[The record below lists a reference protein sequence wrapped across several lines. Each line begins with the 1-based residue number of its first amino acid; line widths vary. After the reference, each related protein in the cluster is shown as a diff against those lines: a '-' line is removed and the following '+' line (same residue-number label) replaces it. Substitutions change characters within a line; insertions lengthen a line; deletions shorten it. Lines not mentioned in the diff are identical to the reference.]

1 MIHPRTF
8 SLLIPIATR
17 HHAAGWLTGAI
28 LLCMSRYGPEAER
41 ESSRTA
47 VVLLSLL
54 ILTVLGALLGYILG
68 KRDIDA
74 DKSLS
79 GDGKSPTASARTS
92 AGASA
97 APVAEPCPDFIGK
110 AAQARKGNT
119 KLPLVLV
126 LYIRTD
132 RNSEV
137 WICRE
142 SSGLGLWYQGHDKR
156 QGYYPDEIPVEGDN
170 GLLLSTVTAA
180 GDGFLATNEETQYR
194 VSRKELKVSGK
205 QNYTANVVQSAP

>member
-17 HHAAGWLTGAI
+17 QHAAGWLTGAI
-28 LLCMSRYGPEAER
+28 LLCMSRYGPEVER
-41 ESSRTA
+41 ETSRTA

-74 DKSLS
+74 RESPS
-79 GDGKSPTASARTS
+79 GDGKSPTAPARTS
-92 AGASA
+92 AGASVTA
-97 APVAEPCPDFIGK
+97 AAEPCPDFIGT

-142 SSGLGLWYQGHDKR
+142 SSGLGLWYQGHDRRK
-156 QGYYPDEIPVEGDN
+156 GFYPDEIPVEGDN
-170 GLLLSTVTAA
+170 GLLLSSVTQA
-180 GDGFLATNEETQYR
+180 GEGYTAVNDRTTYR
-194 VSRKELKVSGK
+194 VSRSELRVTGD
-205 QNYTANVVQSAP
+205 QNYTAKVVQSAP